1 MPDLNFI
8 IGQILGGIAVVLGF
22 ISFQQKTQR
31 GIIIY
36 QIATALVFAGN
47 YFLLGAPTGVVL
59 NLLGLVNCVVCYFR
73 DKKNINGMLWPAM
86 FSVIIIIA
94 SILTWENIYSI
105 FITIGLVIL
114 NLSFAFKNPQSTR
127 KVSLV
132 KSPLCIIYNAAV
144 MSVGGVVFECA
155 VLISSIIGLIKNR
168 EKI

>member
-8 IGQILGGIAVVLGF
+8 IGQILGGIAVILGF

-36 QIATALVFAGN
+36 QIVTALVFAGN
-47 YFLLGAPTGVVL
+47 YFLIGAPTGAAL
-59 NLLGLVNCVVCYFR
+59 NLLGLINCVVCYIR
-73 DKKNINGMLWPAM
+73 NKRNITNPVWPIV